1 MENNAKLISD
11 ITAKSANLICL
22 NSLYGQ
28 VFPPESCLYFNILF
42 ILGNSDG
49 LIAIPVGYVFR
60 RSDLVYEVVYFNG
73 SSSVWPG
80 QYSVNY

>member
-1 MENNAKLISD
+1 MVKCSLL
-11 ITAKSANLICL
+11 NLVYL
-22 NSLYGQ
+22 HLD
-28 VFPPESCLYFNILF
+28 VFNFNILF